1 MKTFR
6 TRSGPFSERPHFKL
20 GEIERM
26 CVEELRA
33 VQLMPSEPSPVRID
47 RFIERRFNVSPRYED
62 LPDGVLGF
70 TKFGPRGVTDV
81 VIAVQLDTDASPVA
95 RRRLRSTMA
104 HEAGHGLL
112 HSYLFAMGTKPAS
125 LFGETDAKPH
135 ILCRDVQ
142 GEHSSP
148 GYDGRWWEY
157 QANRAIGGLLLPR
170 SLVEKAL
177 DPYLAMVGGLGSKE
191 LPTDQRAKAASA
203 LAEIFDVNPAVV
215 RIRIGDLFPVSGTG
229 QLSL

>member
-1 MKTFR
+1 
-6 TRSGPFSERPHFKL
+6 
-20 GEIERM
+20 M

-33 VQLMPSEPSPVRID
+33 VQLLPAEPSPVRID
-47 RFIERRFNVSPRYED
+47 RFIERRFKVSPRYED

-70 TKFGPRGVTDV
+70 TKFGPRGVVDV
-81 VIAVQLDTDASPVA
+81 VIAAELDTDASQVA
-95 RRRLRSTMA
+95 RRRLRSTLA

-112 HSYLFAMGTKPAS
+112 HTYLFSLGTKPAS

-142 GEHSSP
+142 GEHRTS

-170 SLVEKAL
+170 ALVEKAL
-177 DPYLAMVGGLGSKE
+177 EPYLTSTTGLGSKE
-191 LPTDQRAKAASA
+191 LPADQKAKATSA
-203 LAEIFDVNPAVV
+203 LADIFDVNPAVV
-215 RIRIGDLFPVSGTG
+215 RIRLADLFPASETG

>member
-1 MKTFR
+1 
-6 TRSGPFSERPHFKL
+6 
-20 GEIERM
+20 M

-81 VIAVQLDTDASPVA
+81 VIAAQLDTDASPVA

-112 HSYLFAMGTKPAS
+112 HTYLFALGTKPAS

-142 GEHSSP
+142 GEHNSP

-177 DPYLAMVGGLGSKE
+177 DPYLAMAGGLGIKE
-191 LPTDQRAKAASA
+191 LPTDQRVKAASA

-215 RIRIGDLFPVSGTG
+215 RIRIGDLFPASGTG
-229 QLSL
+229 QFSL

>member
-1 MKTFR
+1 
-6 TRSGPFSERPHFKL
+6 
-20 GEIERM
+20 M

-33 VQLMPSEPSPVRID
+33 VQLLPAEPSPVRID
-47 RFIERRFNVSPRYED
+47 RFIERRFKVSPRYEE

-70 TKFGPRGVTDV
+70 TKFGPDGVTEV
-81 VIAVQLDTDASPVA
+81 VIATQLDTDASAVA
-95 RRRLRSTMA
+95 RRRLRSTLA

-112 HSYLFAMGTKPAS
+112 HTYLFALGTKPAS

-142 GEHSSP
+142 GEHRTP

-170 SLVEKAL
+170 VLVEKAL
-177 DPYLAMVGGLGSKE
+177 EPYLTTTAGLGSKE
-191 LPTDQRAKAASA
+191 LPADQKSKAANA
-203 LAEIFDVNPAVV
+203 LADIFDVNPAVV
-215 RIRIGDLFPVSGTG
+215 RIQLTDLFPASETG